1 MVAQKTGHVMHD
13 TDQDDLLEMD
23 PAEAAPAAGL
33 RYVND
38 AALGI
43 RRKRS
48 GRGFRYT
55 DPNGEKITDRA
66 TLGRIK
72 SLGIP
77 PAWEDVWIC
86 PRPNGH
92 IQATGRD
99 ARGRK
104 QYLYHPRW
112 REARDETKFARL
124 AIFGASLPRIR
135 KRTTVDLTQPGLPQ
149 EKVLA
154 TVVQLLD
161 LTLIRIGNEEY
172 ARANESYGLT
182 TMRQSQVE
190 VNGAQIQFEFQGKSG
205 KQHTVAVRDPRL
217 ARIIRRCE
225 ELPGYELFQY
235 VDEAGER
242 HSVESSDVNGYLQEI
257 TGQHFTAKDFRTWGG
272 TVIAAR
278 ALRELGGAETETEA
292 KKNIVEAIKRAAREL
307 GNTPAVCRRA
317 YIHPDILNAYLEGRL
332 EPLTDDAEDITDAGG
347 DAAVTATR
355 EAPSGPTW
363 LRPEEESL
371 LMLLTR
377 DEN

>member
-13 TDQDDLLEMD
+13 MDQSDLLELD
-23 PAEAAPAAGL
+23 PADAAPAAGL

-38 AALGI
+38 AAPGI
-43 RRKRS
+43 RRTRF

-55 DPNGEKITDRA
+55 DPDGEKITDRA
-66 TLGRIK
+66 TLNRIK
-72 SLGIP
+72 LLGIP

-86 PRPNGH
+86 SRPNGH

-104 QYLYHPRW
+104 QYLDHTRW
-112 REARDETKFARL
+112 REVRDETKFARL
-124 AIFGASLPRIR
+124 ALFGESLPRIR
-135 KRTTVDLTQPGLPQ
+135 KRTTADLTQPGLPQ

-154 TVVQLLD
+154 TVIQLLD

-217 ARIIRRCE
+217 ARILRRCE

-235 VDEAGER
+235 VDETGER
-242 HSVESSDVNGYLQEI
+242 HRIESSDVNGYLQEI
-257 TGQHFTAKDFRTWGG
+257 TGQRFTAKDFRTWGG
-272 TVIAAR
+272 TVIAAQV
-278 ALRELGGAETETEA
+278 LRELGAAETETAA

>member
-13 TDQDDLLEMD
+13 MDQSDLLEMD

-292 KKNIVEAIKRAAREL
+292 KKNIVEAVKRAAREL

-317 YIHPDILNAYLEGRL
+317 YIHPAVLNAYLEGRL
-332 EPLTDDAEDITDAGG
+332 TPLADG
-347 DAAVTATR
+347 DGASVAAD
-355 EAPSGPTW
+355 EAASGPTW

-371 LMLLTR
+371 LALLTR
-377 DEN
+377 DEV